1 MAELMKRIDEYK
13 VFTEEEAVALIEKIK
28 LDVDNEGYEVVSH
41 SATLKE
47 KKSKGE
53 VIDAYYIVKIQ
64 KRWNIQNYVKEK
76 IINLIFSF

>member
-53 VIDAYYIVKIQ
+53 FIDAYYIVKIQ
-64 KRWNIQNYVKEK
+64 KRWNI
-76 IINLIFSF
+76 

>member
-47 KKSKGE
+47 KK
-53 VIDAYYIVKIQ
+53 I
-64 KRWNIQNYVKEK
+64 
-76 IINLIFSF
+76 

>member
-53 VIDAYYIVKIQ
+53 VIYAYYIVKIQ
-64 KRWNIQNYVKEK
+64 KRWNI
-76 IINLIFSF
+76 